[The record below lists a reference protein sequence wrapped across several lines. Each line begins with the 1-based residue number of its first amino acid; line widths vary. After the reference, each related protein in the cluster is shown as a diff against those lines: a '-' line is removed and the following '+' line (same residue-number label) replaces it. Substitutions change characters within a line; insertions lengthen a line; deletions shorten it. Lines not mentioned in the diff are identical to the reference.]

1 MRPTKRSNT
10 NTRGHIVRN
19 CMNPVLVNKI
29 ETIKLPAI
37 PAIVIEIAKE
47 RKARVFTPRI
57 GKMPELH
64 RNLI

>member
-37 PAIVIEIAKE
+37 VIEIAKE
-47 RKARVFTPRI
+47 HKARVFTPRI